1 MPVYTYTTI
10 DDPRANFRTDPTAI
24 NDAGTIVGT
33 YVDLTGNHGF
43 LYSGGTY
50 ATLDAPGATG
60 KTRASGINASGLIV
74 GDYTTADG
82 SPDSSIATAL
92 TRPSTIRW
100 PPLPPLPEAS
110 TPQVRSSATITM
122 PPAPTAFF

>member
-1 MPVYTYTTI
+1 MEGEGSRRSRKMPVYTYTTL

-60 KTRASGINASGLIV
+60 TTRASGINASNLIV
-74 GDYTTADG
+74 GDYTTAAG
-82 SPDSSIATAL
+82 SPGLVSSTGAQT
-92 TRPSTIRW
+92 T
-100 PPLPPLPEAS
+100 
-110 TPQVRSSATITM
+110 
-122 PPAPTAFF
+122 

>member
-10 DDPRANFRTDPTAI
+10 DEPRANFRTDPTAI

-60 KTRASGINASGLIV
+60 TTRASGINASRLIV

-82 SPDSSIATAL
+82 SHGFLYSNGTYTTLDDPLATTARCPRHQRL
-92 TRPSTIRW
+92 RSERRP
-100 PPLPPLPEAS
+100 L
-110 TPQVRSSATITM
+110 
-122 PPAPTAFF
+122 

>member
-1 MPVYTYTTI
+1 MCIWVPCGIIANSTHAGRTEGEGSRRSRNMPVSTYTTL

-50 ATLDAPGATG
+50 ATLDAPGPPG
-60 KTRASGINASGLIV
+60 
-74 GDYTTADG
+74 
-82 SPDSSIATAL
+82 
-92 TRPSTIRW
+92 RPAH
-100 PPLPPLPEAS
+100 PAS
-110 TPQVRSSATITM
+110 TRRV
-122 PPAPTAFF
+122 